1 MSNREIQLL
10 LEDILESSNKILSY
24 TSGMSFDDFISD
36 DKTIDAVVRNFEIIG
51 EAANRVPEDF
61 KSKHQEIEWRRMTGL
76 RNRIIH
82 EYFGVN
88 YATVW
93 KVKKKIYPNW
103 RILFSRQLLIY
114 PKSLSDIF
122 YSSRTISLIIF
133 IFSSE
138 ANFTPGWLW
147 RVQ

>member
-1 MSNREIQLL
+1 MSDREIQLL
-10 LEDILESSNKILSY
+10 LEDILEASEKILSY
-24 TSGMSFDDFISD
+24 TSGMSFEDFVSD

-61 KSKHQEIEWRRMTGL
+61 KSNHPEIEWRRMTGL

-93 KVKKKIYPNW
+93 KVKEENIPELADFIQQAIQDLT
-103 RILFSRQLLIY
+103 R
-114 PKSLSDIF
+114 KS
-122 YSSRTISLIIF
+122 
-133 IFSSE
+133 E
-138 ANFTPGWLW
+138 
-147 RVQ
+147 